1 MIRNTWLVRAC
12 ALLLGILAVG
22 LVEPGP
28 AQAHTLPPCQNY
40 VVNAQWGK
48 LTVDTRQSND
58 GDPIGVISW
67 AWFINVQAD
76 VPGRYDWTV
85 SINGTA
91 PDGPQWNVEDDNL
104 HSALR
109 RYRDG
114 ADRYKSGD
122 VFRVEAAHAA
132 GKNLYV
138 TPVNG
143 CRIP

>member
-1 MIRNTWLVRAC
+1 MIRNSRPVRAC
-12 ALLLGILAVG
+12 ALLLGILAMG
-22 LVEPGP
+22 LVEPGLAR
-28 AQAHTLPPCQNY
+28 AQSLPTCQNY

-48 LTVDTRQSND
+48 LTVDTRRSND

-67 AWFINVQAD
+67 AWFINVNAD

-85 SINGTA
+85 FINGTA
-91 PDGPQWNVEDDNL
+91 PEGPQWNVKDDNL
-104 HSALR
+104 HSAFR

-122 VFRVEAAHAA
+122 VFHVEAAHAA

-138 TPVNG
+138 TPLNR